1 MKTKH
6 AFLLIT
12 AFAFLTSHTVYSQT
26 DRWSLED
33 CIRYAIEHNLTIKKM
48 EIQQSNAEVTLN
60 TSEMSRLPDLN
71 ANMGQNWGFG
81 RTPTAT
87 GLYENTNQSN
97 ASFSIG
103 SSIPLFTGFRIPNE
117 IARDKLALQAAAENL
132 SKAKDDLSLNI
143 ASLFLQVLFSKELLK
158 INEEQMTLSQMQVD
172 RTSHL
177 VDAGKV
183 PSSQLFDIQAQ
194 VANDKVTVVQADNDL
209 KAALLDLA
217 QSLELEQSVGF
228 DIVIPKL
235 DNVMTENISSLKPMD
250 MIFNNAVQTKPV
262 IKAQELTVEGAEKT
276 LKIAQSGYL
285 PTLSFTFGYGTN
297 YYYTYGDN
305 GLLNETLSY
314 QLKNKGQEYI
324 GLSLN
329 IPIFNRFSVRN
340 QVRQARFNIETQ
352 RLTLENAKKD
362 LYKEIQTAYLNAT
375 SAREKYRAAVEAVK
389 STSESFMYAQKRYEE
404 GKSTVYEF
412 NEAKTKLGRSL
423 SEEIQAKYDYIFR
436 SKILDFYYG
445 IPISL

>member
-1 MKTKH
+1 
-6 AFLLIT
+6 
-12 AFAFLTSHTVYSQT
+12 
-26 DRWSLED
+26 
-33 CIRYAIEHNLTIKKM
+33 
-48 EIQQSNAEVTLN
+48 
-60 TSEMSRLPDLN
+60 
-71 ANMGQNWGFG
+71 
-81 RTPTAT
+81 
-87 GLYENTNQSN
+87 
-97 ASFSIG
+97 
-103 SSIPLFTGFRIPNE
+103 
-117 IARDKLALQAAAENL
+117 
-132 SKAKDDLSLNI
+132 
-143 ASLFLQVLFSKELLK
+143 
-158 INEEQMTLSQMQVD
+158 
-172 RTSHL
+172 
-177 VDAGKV
+177 
-183 PSSQLFDIQAQ
+183 
-194 VANDKVTVVQADNDL
+194 
-209 KAALLDLA
+209 
-217 QSLELEQSVGF
+217 
-228 DIVIPKL
+228 
-235 DNVMTENISSLKPMD
+235 MTENISSLKPMD